1 MNALVRAIDRLR
13 FAIPLYANKQK
24 KALDYATEISDL
36 SQKSTENMEA
46 YISQKKR
53 DLLSYAFENVQWY
66 KDLSKKLPSIESLAT
81 DPRLWR
87 EIPTVDRDVIGPDE
101 SKFISRLHKAN
112 NWNDTSGSTGRKFRF
127 LRDHN
132 QTLWAE
138 ASTAF
143 VRKQILGLYAPREI
157 IIWGAPRDKQPNEKF
172 LSKLKLLVR
181 QRKTVIAY
189 QMNPEKSLDILKE
202 VSEFK
207 PEILTGYPNILKY
220 LSEYDKDGVLSRAK
234 AIITAGEWFRPNLR
248 KKLEEHTQK
257 QIFDFYGCREIGS
270 IAYECKAH
278 NGLHILSPL
287 VYVEC
292 LRKDQTPC
300 EPGEMGELV
309 VTSLVRRSMPLIR
322 YRIGDMGIL
331 SDEKCSCGCPFP
343 LIKEIC
349 GRTMDVVTLP
359 DGRTIA
365 GYFWTHFA
373 RKMNG
378 INQFRLVQDETG
390 QITLEI
396 VPEAGA
402 PANLQKTILAE
413 AKKRTGIQD
422 GLSVKLVEGL
432 PVNQSGKS
440 GLVVSHYKG

>member
-1 MNALVRAIDRLR
+1 MNALVRAIDRLK
-13 FAIPLYANKQK
+13 FTIPLYVNKQR
-24 KALDYATEISDL
+24 KALDYATEISDM

-46 YISQKKR
+46 CISQKKK

-66 KDLSKKLPSIESLAT
+66 KDLSKKLPSIESLST
-81 DPRLWR
+81 DSRLWQK
-87 EIPTVDRDVIGPDE
+87 IPTVDRDVIGPDE
-101 SKFISRLHKAN
+101 SKFISQLHTVK

-127 LRDHN
+127 LRDRS

-143 VRKQILGLYAPREI
+143 VRKQILGLYAPSELVV
-157 IIWGAPRDKQPNEKF
+157 WGAPRDKQPKEKF

-181 QRKTVIAY
+181 RRKTVIAY
-189 QMNPEKSLDILKE
+189 QMNPKKSLEILE
-202 VSEFK
+202 AVSEFK

-220 LSEYDKDGVLSRAK
+220 LSEHDKDEILSRPK
-234 AIITAGEWFRPNLR
+234 AIITAGEWFRPDLR

-359 DGRTIA
+359 GGQTIV
-365 GYFWTHFA
+365 GNFWTFFT
-373 RKMNG
+373 REFSE
-378 INQFRLVQDETG
+378 ISQFRVVQDETG

-402 PANLQKTILAE
+402 PANLQETILVE
-413 AKKRTGIQD
+413 AKKRIGIQD
-422 GLSVKLVEGL
+422 GLSVKLVKSL
-432 PVNQSGKS
+432 PVNQSGKT